1 MASLSFV
8 NWAEPHQIATHVSM
22 MYDSFQMY
30 RTTNR
35 AKWQE
40 LESYLYA
47 TDTTSLKGSSSH
59 DHTTHI
65 PVLAELKEELEAIMY
80 ATVLPHE
87 DFLSWVPFTQD
98 SAAKDVRKK
107 IMAFIKNRHSLNGF
121 DKVFRK
127 LIQDLVMYGNCFVKV
142 NYVDNRVNGVGYVG
156 PKPVRLS
163 PYDIVFDPTR
173 ADFDKTPKIVRAV
186 MTIGEFIAW
195 TKTLPDV
202 DQGLVERMKRR
213 RQTVT
218 SLSRTELNKA
228 NQYTPDGFN
237 DIQAYY
243 KSGVVEVLQFYGDV
257 FDEENFEVRPNRCAI
272 VVDRV
277 DLVTEYDEPTPNIF
291 KAGWSDKPDN
301 LWSQGPLDKV
311 VGLNY
316 QINHRENSKSDA
328 LDRFIFPD
336 KVFIGDVEEVYNEE
350 TGQTYYLAPEGGG
363 VQDISPDTTVLTADM
378 HQDKLMAY
386 ARAAAG
392 LPPQLLGFRTPG
404 EKTAF
409 EVQNLDSAA
418 LRKFIHKAAQFEMDL
433 LEPTVRAE
441 ILIGRD
447 NFHTVLQAISTDDEG
462 IPIMLQVTREDL
474 SANGKLVPV
483 GARRFSRQNQQMS
496 MINQLANSNL
506 GQLIG
511 QHINSFNLARVVED
525 LGGFGNYEFIDKFA
539 AIVEAG
545 EAQMQQSMQEQ
556 ELVSKLSNPGLDEIL
571 VS

>member
-8 NWAEPHQIATHVSM
+8 NWAEPHQIATNVSM

-30 RTTNR
+30 RNTNR
-35 AKWQE
+35 SKWEE

-98 SAAKDVRKK
+98 SAAKIVRKK

-142 NYVDNRVNGVGYVG
+142 NYVDERVNGVGYIG
-156 PKPVRLS
+156 PKPIRLS

-186 MTIGEFIAW
+186 MTMGEFISWA
-195 TKTLPDV
+195 KTLPSV
-202 DQGLVERMKRR
+202 DQDLVERMKRR

-218 SLSRTELNKA
+218 SLSRTEINKA

-257 FDEENFEVRPNRCAI
+257 FDEGSFEVRPNRCAI

-462 IPIMLQVTREDL
+462 IAIMLPVTREDL

-511 QHINSFNLARVVED
+511 QHINSYNLARVVED
-525 LGGFGNYEFIDKFA
+525 LGGFSNYEFIDKFA

>member
-8 NWAEPHQIATHVSM
+8 NWAKPHSIATNVTM

-30 RTTNR
+30 RNKNR
-35 AKWQE
+35 AKWEE
-40 LESYLYA
+40 LESYMYA
-47 TDTTSLKGSSSH
+47 TDTTSLSGSSSH

-98 SAAKDVRKK
+98 AAAKDTRSKV
-107 IMAFIKNRHSLNGF
+107 MAYIKNRHSLNDF

-127 LIQDLVMYGNCFVKV
+127 LIQDLVMYGNTFVKV
-142 NYVDNRVNGVGYVG
+142 NYVDERVDGVGYIG
-156 PKPVRLS
+156 PKPVRIS

-173 ADFDKTPKIVRAV
+173 AEFTKTPKILRSV
-186 MTIGEFIAW
+186 MTMGEFLTWIE
-195 TKTLPDV
+195 TLEDV
-202 DQGLVERMKRR
+202 DKSVVQRMKER
-213 RQTVT
+213 RQTIT
-218 SLSRTELNKA
+218 SLSRTEINKA

-243 KSGVVEVLQFYGDV
+243 RSGVVEVLQFYGDV
-257 FDEENFEVRPNRCAI
+257 YDEETMEVRPHRCAI

-277 DLVTEYDEPTPNIF
+277 DLLAEFDEPTPNIY
-291 KAGWSDKPDN
+291 KAGWADKPDN

-336 KVFIGDVEEVYNEE
+336 KVFTGDVEEVYNEE

-363 VQDISPDTTVLTADM
+363 VQDIRPDTTVLTADM

-433 LEPTVRAE
+433 LEPVVRAE

-447 NFHTVLQAISTDDEG
+447 NFHTVLQAISTDEEG
-462 IPIMLQVTREDL
+462 IPIMLQVTKEDL
-474 SANGKLVPV
+474 SANGKLVPI
-483 GARRFSRQNQQMS
+483 GSRRFARQNQQML
-496 MINQLANSNL
+496 MISQLANSNL
-506 GQLIG
+506 IQLIG
-511 QHINSFNLARVVED
+511 QHINSYNLARVIED
-525 LGGFGNYEFIDKFA
+525 LGGFSNYEFIDRFA
-539 AIVEAG
+539 AITEAG
-545 EAQMQQSMQEQ
+545 EAQLQQSIQEQ
-556 ELVSKLSNPGLDEIL
+556 ELVSKLSNPSLNEIL
-571 VS
+571 TQ

>member
-8 NWAEPHQIATHVSM
+8 NWAEPHQIATNVSM
-22 MYDSFQMY
+22 MYDSFQMF
-30 RTTNR
+30 RNSNR
-35 AKWQE
+35 SKWEE

-65 PVLAELKEELEAIMY
+65 PVLSELKEELEAIMY

-98 SAAKDVRKK
+98 AAAKDTRKK

-142 NYVDNRVNGVGYVG
+142 SYVDERVNGVGYVG

-186 MTIGEFIAW
+186 MTMGEFISW
-195 TKTLPDV
+195 TQTLPDV

-218 SLSRTELNKA
+218 SLSRTEANKA

-257 FDEENFEVRPNRCAI
+257 FDDETFELRPNRCAI

-336 KVFIGDVEEVYNEE
+336 KVFIGDIEEVYNEE

-363 VQDISPDTTVLTADM
+363 VQDMRPDTTVLTADM

-506 GQLIG
+506 GGLIG
-511 QHINSFNLARVVED
+511 QHINSYNLARVVED

-539 AIVEAG
+539 AIVESG
-545 EAQMQQSMQEQ
+545 EAQMQQAMQEQ

-571 VS
+571 IS

>member
-8 NWAEPHQIATHVSM
+8 NWAEPHQIATNVSM

-30 RTTNR
+30 RNTNR
-35 AKWQE
+35 SKWEE

-142 NYVDNRVNGVGYVG
+142 SYVDQRVNGVGYVG

-186 MTIGEFIAW
+186 MTVGEFIAW

-257 FDEENFEVRPNRCAI
+257 FDEESFEVRPNRCAI

-511 QHINSFNLARVVED
+511 QHINSYNLARVVED

>member
-1 MASLSFV
+1 MASLSFA
-8 NWAEPHQIATHVSM
+8 NWAEPHQIATNVSM

-30 RTTNR
+30 RNTNR
-35 AKWQE
+35 SKWEE

-98 SAAKDVRKK
+98 SAAKVVRKK

-142 NYVDNRVNGVGYVG
+142 NYVDERVNGIGYIG
-156 PKPVRLS
+156 PKPIRLS

-186 MTIGEFIAW
+186 MTMGEFISW
-195 TKTLPDV
+195 TKTLPSVGQD
-202 DQGLVERMKRR
+202 LVERMKRR

-218 SLSRTELNKA
+218 SLSRTEINKA

-237 DIQAYY
+237 DIQAYC

-257 FDEENFEVRPNRCAI
+257 FDEESFEVRPNRCAI

-462 IPIMLQVTREDL
+462 IAIMLPVTREDL
-474 SANGKLVPV
+474 SANGKLVPI
-483 GARRFSRQNQQMS
+483 GARRFSRQNQQMR

-511 QHINSFNLARVVED
+511 QHINSYNLARVVED
-525 LGGFGNYEFIDKFA
+525 LGGFSNYEFIDKFA

>member
-8 NWAEPHQIATHVSM
+8 NWAEPHQIATNVSM

-30 RTTNR
+30 RNTNR
-35 AKWQE
+35 SKWEE
-40 LESYLYA
+40 LEAYLYA

-98 SAAKDVRKK
+98 SAAKDTRKK
-107 IMAFIKNRHSLNGF
+107 VLAYIKNRHSLNGF
-121 DKVFRK
+121 DKVFRR
-127 LIQDLVMYGNCFVKV
+127 LIQDLVMYGNAFVKV
-142 NYVDNRVNGVGYVG
+142 NYVDERVNGVGYVG

-173 ADFDKTPKIVRAV
+173 ADFEKTPKIVRAV
-186 MTIGEFIAW
+186 MTMGEFIAW

-202 DQGLVERMKRR
+202 DPSLLERMKKR
-213 RQTVT
+213 RQTIT

-228 NQYTPDGFN
+228 NQYAPDGFN
-237 DIQAYY
+237 DIAAYY
-243 KSGVVEVLQFYGDV
+243 KSGIVEVLQFYGDV
-257 FDEENFEVRPNRCAI
+257 YDEEVMDVRPNRCAI

-291 KAGWSDKPDN
+291 KAGWADKPDN

-336 KVFIGDVEEVYNEE
+336 KVFTGDVEEVYNEE

-363 VQDISPDTTVLTADM
+363 VTDISPDTTVLTADM

-483 GARRFSRQNQQMS
+483 GARRFARQNQQMS

-511 QHINSFNLARVVED
+511 QHINSYNLARVVED
-525 LGGFGNYEFIDKFA
+525 LGGFGNYEFVDKFA

-545 EAQMQQSMQEQ
+545 EAQMQQAMQEQ